1 MARTLDLARL
11 GKAERILAVL
21 FAFGA
26 ILGFLLTPLGFDTR
40 SNELRTLAWAAFF
53 IVVGLLVPIAGLIL
67 IFWKP
72 RLAALL
78 AIVEAALM
86 FLVAPADQAL
96 FFFTVA
102 PPVAVTVGEF
112 ILIFVAIGYL
122 IYGIRIYDKY
132 QPARTG

>member
-1 MARTLDLARL
+1 MASKLSFKRL
-11 GKAERILAVL
+11 GKEERILAVL

-26 ILGFLLTPLGFDTR
+26 ILGFLLTPLGFETR

-102 PPVAVTVGEF
+102 PPIAVTVGEF

-122 IYGIRIYDKY
+122 IYGIRIYDKH
-132 QPARTG
+132 QPAKTG

>member
-1 MARTLDLARL
+1 MASTFNFKML
-11 GKAERILAVL
+11 GKAEQILAVL

-26 ILGFLLTPLGFDTR
+26 ILGFLLTPLGFETR

-67 IFWKP
+67 IFRKP

-96 FFFTVA
+96 FFFTIA
-102 PPVAVTVGEF
+102 PPIAVAVGEF

-122 IYGIRIYDKY
+122 IYGIRIYDKG
-132 QPARTG
+132 QSAKTG